1 MYEKQDR
8 RSKAVIVEHSGATE
22 EYADVLAEMR
32 LTMSEHDLL
41 GEHVDG
47 DTCQFE
53 AAVVW
58 RCTACGREHRQPL
71 DS

>member
-1 MYEKQDR
+1 M
-8 RSKAVIVEHSGATE
+8 IMEHTGATE
-22 EYADVLAEMR
+22 EYADVLAHMR
-32 LTMSEHDLL
+32 QTMAEDDLL

-58 RCTACGREHRQPL
+58 RCAACGREHRQPL